1 MPRVVTRV
9 PAGDGQRYHSSD
21 RAGPAQSGGAGAWVG
36 IVGISTAAVISS
48 AYGIGYAISTNEA
61 KAFVRELMMHGRIV
75 RVSLGVVG
83 VSVTPQVAY
92 ANDLP
97 VDRGVLV
104 VRVEPG
110 SPAGRV
116 GIEPGDIIITRAGGV
131 TARDLHHFHEVLKGR
146 KAGQELE
153 VEMLRDGRLATV
165 RPILGEQS

>member
-1 MPRVVTRV
+1 M
-9 PAGDGQRYHSSD
+9 
-21 RAGPAQSGGAGAWVG
+21 G
-36 IVGISTAAVISS
+36 INTAAVISS
-48 AYGIGYAISTNEA
+48 AYGIGFAISINEA
-61 KAFVRELMMHGRIV
+61 KPFVRELMMHGRIV

-116 GIEPGDIIITRAGGV
+116 GIEPGDIITRAGGV